1 MIPLLPFE
9 SKKKWFLSQI
19 FYQMFMNSKQDIV
32 SKIKDD
38 IPNGIRHN
46 IMRYVRSH
54 SDAVH

>member
-1 MIPLLPFE
+1 
-9 SKKKWFLSQI
+9 
-19 FYQMFMNSKQDIV
+19 MFMNSKQDIV

-46 IMRYVRSH
+46 IMRYVSSH